1 MSSSLENKPVA
12 SGLKSKGFA
21 GLGIPRSVEFVLAI
35 VALALLLPLLLVCA
49 LLVLLSSP
57 GPMLFCQERVGR
69 GGKVFCLYKFR
80 TMFVTNGG
88 LLVTAST
95 DKRITRIGRFL
106 RKWKMDELPEI
117 YNVLK
122 GEMSFVGPRPEVP
135 ELVDLSNTTW
145 DDVLS
150 VRPGITDPVTLT
162 LRNEEAVLAM
172 AEDKELFYKE
182 TIQPYKLKGYIEY
195 LNGKSIRTDLVIVA
209 RTLKVILKTAPETN
223 PVASAD
229 ARLVD

>member
-1 MSSSLENKPVA
+1 MSSSLENKPLA
-12 SGLKSKGFA
+12 SGLKSECYA
-21 GLGIPRSVEFVLAI
+21 GLGIPRPVEFVLAI
-35 VALALLLPLLLVCA
+35 AALAFLSPLLLGCA
-49 LLVLLSSP
+49 VLVLLSSP
-57 GPMLFCQERVGR
+57 GPLLFCQQRVGR
-69 GGKVFCLYKFR
+69 GGEVFCLYKFR

-135 ELVDLSNTTW
+135 ELVDFSNRTW
-145 DDVLS
+145 EDVLS

-172 AEDKELFYKE
+172 AEDKELFYRE

-195 LNGKSIRTDLVIVA
+195 LEGKSIRTDLVLVA
-209 RTLKVILKTAPETN
+209 RTLKVILKTVPDAN
-223 PVASAD
+223 PIAKVD
-229 ARLVD
+229 PRLVD